1 MPSLLKR
8 QFHIFIMF
16 RLFGQEPNYVY
27 DGDYEYDEYVPN
39 GGAVANGGPP
49 KVRPSQDYLYH
60 SDPVLEHWHS
70 LESY

>member
-1 MPSLLKR
+1 M
-8 QFHIFIMF
+8 
-16 RLFGQEPNYVY
+16 Y

-49 KVRPSQDYLYH
+49 KVRPSQDDLYH
-60 SDPVLEHWHS
+60 SDLVYGHWHS

>member
-1 MPSLLKR
+1 M
-8 QFHIFIMF
+8 MF
-16 RLFGQEPNYVY
+16 CLFVQEPNYVY

-49 KVRPSQDYLYH
+49 KVRTSQDDLYH
-60 SDPVLEHWHS
+60 ADLFLGHWHS

>member
-1 MPSLLKR
+1 MM
-8 QFHIFIMF
+8 IC
-16 RLFGQEPNYVY
+16 LFCQEPNYVY

-49 KVRPSQDYLYH
+49 KVRPSQDDLYPP
-60 SDPVLEHWHS
+60 DRVLENWHS